1 MVPNMGGEPHCFGYL
16 DSAGG
21 IAETTAMV
29 AARSEVTFMSLGG
42 RSRPGE
48 GRVSGSPAIH
58 TSFGVNSAIDERK
71 KLGVLVLIDEGVYM
85 KCLKGGKLADL
96 ELDGACRF
104 ASLPITPVARAVPT

>member
-42 RSRPGE
+42 RSRPG
-48 GRVSGSPAIH
+48 SPGTESVPRLFILKM
-58 TSFGVNSAIDERK
+58 NSAIDERK

-85 KCLKGGKLADL
+85 K
-96 ELDGACRF
+96 
-104 ASLPITPVARAVPT
+104 